1 MSNRGLYDETM
12 TARSR
17 LEKLRRRILP
27 LVTVGLL
34 ALLALWILL
43 APAEARLG
51 SLVKLVY
58 LHGALVRVGLALFT
72 MAGGLGLVALLVRR
86 PVWYRGTHAAGAAA
100 LVVWILYII
109 SSMVVTGLA
118 WGQVV
123 AWNEPRVKATAS
135 ILVAAIVVAIAS
147 RLVEHRAFTALANL
161 VMGIV
166 PWLVVFQ
173 ADVIRHPVDPIG
185 GSESTSIQLFYWL
198 IVMSVGGIAAT
209 LVAWLWAGLE
219 LEAAIE

>member
-1 MSNRGLYDETM
+1 M
-12 TARSR
+12 TA
-17 LEKLRRRILP
+17 
-27 LVTVGLL
+27 GLL
-34 ALLALWILL
+34 ALLVLWLLL

-51 SLVKLVY
+51 SLIKLVY
-58 LHGALVRVGLALFT
+58 LHGALSRVGLALFT
-72 MAGGLGLVALLVRR
+72 LAGGLGLVALLVRR
-86 PVWYRGTHAAGAAA
+86 PVWYRGTRAAGTAA

-118 WGQVV
+118 WGQIV
-123 AWNEPRVKATAS
+123 AWNEPRVKAIAS

-147 RLVEHRAFTALANL
+147 LLVEHRAFAALANL

-166 PWLVVFQ
+166 PWVVLFQ

-198 IVMSVGGIAAT
+198 IVMRVGGIATT
-209 LVAWLWAGLE
+209 LVAWLWVGLE

>member
-1 MSNRGLYDETM
+1 M
-12 TARSR
+12 TA
-17 LEKLRRRILP
+17 
-27 LVTVGLL
+27 GLL
-34 ALLALWILL
+34 ALLVLWLLL
-43 APAEARLG
+43 APSEARLG
-51 SLVKLVY
+51 SLIKLVY
-58 LHGALVRVGLALFT
+58 LHGALSRVGLALFT
-72 MAGGLGLVALLVRR
+72 LAGGLGLVALLVRR
-86 PVWYRGTHAAGAAA
+86 PVWYRGTRAAGTAA

-118 WGQVV
+118 WGQIV
-123 AWNEPRVKATAS
+123 AWNEPRVKAIAS

-147 RLVEHRAFTALANL
+147 LLVEHRAFAALANL

-166 PWLVVFQ
+166 PWVVLFQ

-198 IVMSVGGIAAT
+198 IVMSVGGIATT